1 MKMKRILLLIML
13 LGLSGT
19 LLGQDN
25 PTNSDPA
32 NDGKWKVEL
41 TPYIWFAG
49 AKADIGFRDQNVPVE
64 ASFKDVL
71 EDLKMGFLM
80 HAEMTNGKWII
91 MGDIVYMKIVKE
103 GSLSGPLSITP
114 ELTLKQTIGEL
125 AGGYTLLNSDDR
137 FYIDGFAGLRYFGV
151 DNLIETT
158 NRELLDRT
166 INTTDPIL
174 GMRLRTAS
182 EKWQSS
188 LRADIG
194 GFGIGS
200 ELSWKSNLV
209 VGYKFSDLFTLHGGF
224 QVYGIDYEKDD
235 FSMNVTS
242 AGFALGFEF
251 EF

>member
-1 MKMKRILLLIML
+1 MKKTIIVIMF
-13 LGLSGT
+13 LGLTNT
-19 LLGQDN
+19 LLGQNTTGD
-25 PTNSDPA
+25 SDTSP
-32 NDGKWKVEL
+32 DSDWKIAL

-49 AKADIGFRDQNVPVE
+49 ASADIGFRDQTIPVE
-64 ASFKDVL
+64 ADFKDVL
-71 EDLKMGFLM
+71 ENLKMAFLM
-80 HAEMTNGKWII
+80 HAEVTNGQWIF
-91 MGDIVYMKIVKE
+91 MGDIVYMKITKE
-103 GSLSGPLSITP
+103 GSIDLLSLNP

-137 FYIDGFAGLRYFGV
+137 FFIDGFAGLRYFEV
-151 DNLIETT
+151 DNVIETT

-174 GMRLRTAS
+174 GLRLRTTS
-182 EKWQSS
+182 EKWQGS

-200 ELSWKSNLV
+200 ELSWKSNLLL
-209 VGYKFSDLFTLHGGF
+209 GYKFSKVFTLHGGF
-224 QVYGIDYEKDD
+224 QVYGLDYEKDS

-242 AGFALGFEF
+242 AGFALGFNF